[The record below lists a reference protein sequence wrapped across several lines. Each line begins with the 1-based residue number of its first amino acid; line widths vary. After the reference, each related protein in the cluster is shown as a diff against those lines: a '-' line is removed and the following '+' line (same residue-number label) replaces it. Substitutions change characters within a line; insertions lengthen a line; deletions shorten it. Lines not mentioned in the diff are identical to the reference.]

1 VRESPRL
8 HNPLWIRAREDADPL
23 EKERLAVAVG
33 AAGLLAGLDDGGET
47 AETALAAL
55 PFADDA
61 EIALGR
67 LAEILE
73 GARLAEQ
80 RRRLLQAILGIAGQP
95 RRQREPLDLEGARR
109 CGGVMLG
116 LAADRGRPRE
126 ERALA
131 LSAARALA
139 EQGYVDPRRIPS
151 DLDRE
156 SR

>member
-1 VRESPRL
+1 VPESPRL
-8 HNPLWIRAREDADPL
+8 HDPRWIQARDSDPL

-47 AETALAAL
+47 AETALGAL

-67 LAEILE
+67 LSDLAAREPVAE
-73 GARLAEQ
+73 R
-80 RRRLLQAILGIAGQP
+80 RRRLLVAVLGVAGQP
-95 RRQREPLDLEGARR
+95 RRQREPLDPEGARH
-109 CGGVMLG
+109 CGEVLLG
-116 LAADRGRPRE
+116 MVADRARPRE

-139 EQGYVDPRRIPS
+139 ERGYVARARIPS
-151 DLDRE
+151 DL
-156 SR
+156 